1 MRPRR
6 HGLLI
11 VALLIATLAPA
22 WDGSGASEKSESGR
36 VLVTFEQGFLT
47 VFAQEVEIQ
56 QVFQAIATQSGIEV
70 IPVNPPSGSTNVT
83 VAIEQ
88 QPPEEAIRSVLQA
101 IPSSAPLSYL
111 LLYSQDHIRA
121 VKIFFPAVGEEPAP
135 NGHTSQE
142 SLPPLAWEP
151 WMATAEPPT
160 EEERKELIKELQ
172 AAGVPGE
179 QVDEMRLLA
188 VKHLKDQGMP
198 LPEILESLGY

>member
-1 MRPRR
+1 M

-11 VALLIATLAPA
+11 VVLLIATLAPA
-22 WDGSGASEKSESGR
+22 WDRSGASENPESGR

-47 VFAQEVEIQ
+47 VSAKEVEIQ
-56 QVFQAIATQSGIEV
+56 QVFQAITAQSGIEV
-70 IPVNPPSGSTNVT
+70 IPVNPLPGSLNVT
-83 VAIEQ
+83 VAVER

-121 VKIFFPAVGEEPAP
+121 VKIFFPAVGEELAP
-135 NGHTSQE
+135 QEHTSQE
-142 SLPPLAWEP
+142 SPPPLAWEP

-160 EEERKELIKELQ
+160 EEERKALIKELQ

-179 QVDEMRLLA
+179 QLDEMRLLA
-188 VKHLKDQGMP
+188 VKYLKAQGMP